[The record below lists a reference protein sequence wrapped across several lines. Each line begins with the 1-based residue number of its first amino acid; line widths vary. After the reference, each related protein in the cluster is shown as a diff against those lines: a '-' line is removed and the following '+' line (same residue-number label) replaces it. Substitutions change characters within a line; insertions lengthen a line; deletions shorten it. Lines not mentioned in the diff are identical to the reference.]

1 LTVANVLSLAMRI
14 SADASGFKL
23 DPVQRALVGL
33 GTEADKLTSVFD
45 KFKGSSEAAGR
56 AQEQVAGQ
64 FEELINTLRDGGSA
78 TQFAADFERLTAAAQ
93 EQAAVFAEGARVT
106 EANRTAEERRAT
118 ELDRL
123 DRLLAQGA
131 IEQETYNRAAAEA
144 SGANAAAA
152 QAEKERLDS
161 LAAAQRERDK
171 LLQEGVRITQQ
182 FATEEQRRAQQ
193 IAELDALLDAAAI
206 SEETYAR
213 AKDQASGAA
222 SAAAD
227 AEAQYQAVL
236 REGASLTEQYRTVEE
251 KRAAELERIDKLLAQ
266 GAISEE
272 TASRA
277 KAQASGASEV
287 AARAERERADA
298 IAAAARIIQANLT
311 PQQRYDQQVQELT
324 AHLQAGRI
332 QQETF
337 DRAVASATASF
348 VKAESAAKGYDR
360 AVEAAGDGGVLK
372 FNELSGV
379 LSALPGPLGSIA
391 GRISGLSSAGEGLGR
406 VFSGGLSQGLSG
418 IGSSLAGLV
427 NPLTVAVGGVAAFG
441 AAAVAVARGLT
452 QLEDRVEN
460 LGNIADKL
468 GVSFG
473 FIQTLDEAARRSGTS
488 IDAVSAAFG
497 RLQKSVLGVDEES
510 KAAQKALAEIGV
522 TAEELNALS
531 PEEQYRKIGES
542 LSSIEDPARRTAAA
556 TALFGRS
563 GADLLP
569 FFRNLDGA
577 ASDMERFGRALT
589 EIDRQRIDDF
599 GAGIDALGV
608 ATQGLGQSLLL
619 PFAGL
624 GEGVSK
630 AFAEVTAGI
639 TAIVD
644 PIGQVLEPVLTQIG
658 RVLEIIGI
666 GLGNVGRII
675 GVVFEPFATIAQEVS
690 RALEPLYDGVVDIFR
705 SLGDAQVA
713 ATEWLVSF
721 TPVGAIAD
729 NVGVLGETIS
739 RIVTII
745 TTAFSKAGELV
756 GNLAGRFGEL
766 IAQSPL
772 LRSIGET
779 VSSVFG
785 SVSGVFQTISN
796 SIGGTVGR
804 LLEMAERFLG
814 IDRSAKDA
822 AAGVDEVAAATE
834 QVSQLGA
841 KSQEAL
847 NKAIQQVGEYG
858 QAGFDAAL
866 KYQEALREVD
876 ALIADEGLTEEQ
888 AARARAQVTAEYER
902 QIDAVKQASDEK
914 RKAADEAERLAKRES
929 DAIQSIIEKTQEQI
943 RIESDFGGDANRAR
957 NAADLTR
964 VRDEIAKTEAELARA
979 NANSDTEAAARA
991 AARLA
996 QLDQVEAKLSE
1007 AEANFADRADETAQ
1021 GFADGFDKAFQA
1033 TTRGLDDL
1041 IGKAYDFGNEG
1052 AKAAQ
1057 QLQDGVARAQQ
1068 QVRDGILSKAAFEAE
1083 VANQRKLADERI
1095 AQLERERQ
1103 AQQQAQQE
1111 AFQVRVNANERI
1123 NAFLAEGVNRV
1134 AELQK
1139 QRDLEALKR
1148 QQTAAENVREIDQQ
1162 IKARQD
1168 QLLEARK
1175 ADDFRAALER
1185 GREIAALKERRNQ
1198 EQRIVEN
1205 KVKANQ
1211 QINAGALAS
1220 ANAQAAQQQQFANAA
1235 QQQVGQLQRA
1245 ANDAIGLTNDAF
1257 AKAAERQQKLFNDL
1271 NTLGSRTVETAD
1283 ARTAEGAAIVLGLA
1297 TTAQDPR
1304 LIEQRLGNKIM
1315 REIAEGLATN
1325 LNRIGIPATLL

>member
-1 LTVANVLSLAMRI
+1 LNVANVLSLAMKI

-23 DPVQRALVGL
+23 DPVQRALAGL
-33 GTEADKLTSVFD
+33 GTEADKLTGVFD
-45 KFKGSSEAAGR
+45 KFKGASEAAGR

-64 FEELINTLRDGGSA
+64 FQELINTLRDGGSA
-78 TQFAADFERLTAAAQ
+78 TQFAADFERLTQAAR
-93 EQAAVFAEGARVT
+93 EQAAVFEEGARVT

-118 ELDRL
+118 ELERL

-131 IEQETYNRAAAEA
+131 IEQETYNRATAEA
-144 SGANAAAA
+144 SGANAAAV
-152 QAEKERLDS
+152 QAEKERIDS

-171 LLQEGVRITQQ
+171 LLQEGIRISQQ

-193 IAELDALLDAAAI
+193 IAELDTLLNAGAI

-222 SAAAD
+222 AAAAD

-236 REGASLTEQYRTVEE
+236 REGANLTEQYRTVEE

-277 KAQASGASEV
+277 KAQASGAS
-287 AARAERERADA
+287 AAAAAAERERADA
-298 IAAAARIIQANLT
+298 SAAAARIIQANLT
-311 PQQRYDQQVQELT
+311 PQQRYDQQVQELA

-360 AVEAAGDGGVLK
+360 AVEAAGDGGTLK

-379 LSALPGPLGSIA
+379 LAVLPGSLGSIA
-391 GRISGLSSAGEGLGR
+391 GRISGLSSAGEGLAR
-406 VFSGGLSQGLSG
+406 VFSGGLKQGFASVG
-418 IGSSLAGLV
+418 TSVAALV
-427 NPLTVAVGGVAAFG
+427 NPLTAALAGVTAFSAGISSVAG
-441 AAAVAVARGLT
+441 GLT
-452 QLEDRVEN
+452 QLEDRVEK
-460 LGNIADKL
+460 LGNTADKL
-468 GVSFG
+468 GISFE
-473 FIQTLDEAARRSGTS
+473 FVQVLDEAARRSGTS
-488 IDAVSAAFG
+488 IDAVSSAFG
-497 RLQKSVLGVDEES
+497 RLQRSVLGVDEES
-510 KAAQKALAEIGV
+510 KAAQAALSQIGV
-522 TAEELNALS
+522 TAKQLQDLK
-531 PEEQYRKIGES
+531 PEQQYQLIAQR
-542 LSSIEDPARRTAAA
+542 LAAIEDPARRTA
-556 TALFGRS
+556 TSINLFGRAGS
-563 GADLLP
+563 DLLP
-569 FFRNLDGA
+569 FFRNIGGA
-577 ASDMERFGRALT
+577 AEDLERVGAALGTQQRQDIDAFGGAMDRLT
-589 EIDRQRIDDF
+589 VATK
-599 GAGIDALGV
+599 GAGEQILASFAPAGEAIANALAQASGAV
-608 ATQGLGQSLLL
+608 AKFVEDQN
-619 PFAGL
+619 
-624 GEGVSK
+624 K
-630 AFAEVTAGI
+630 
-639 TAIVD
+639 
-644 PIGQVLEPVLTQIG
+644 
-658 RVLEIIGI
+658 
-666 GLGNVGRII
+666 
-675 GVVFEPFATIAQEVS
+675 
-690 RALEPLYDGVVDIFR
+690 
-705 SLGDAQVA
+705 A
-713 ATEWLVSF
+713 ATF
-721 TPVGAIAD
+721 TQ
-729 NVGVLGETIS
+729 
-739 RIVTII
+739 
-745 TTAFSKAGELV
+745 ELQELQK
-756 GNLAGRFGEL
+756 GLSTRLATDAER
-766 IAQSPL
+766 AL
-772 LRSIGET
+772 LRSGTTAEEVLKRVEAQAQILRET
-779 VSSVFG
+779 GNFVSLTDSLVDIAIKG
-785 SVSGVFQTISN
+785 
-796 SIGGTVGR
+796 
-804 LLEMAERFLG
+804 
-814 IDRSAKDA
+814 KDA
-822 AAGVDEVAAATE
+822 AAGVDEVAAATD
-834 QVSQLGA
+834 QVSQLGT

-858 QAGFDAAL
+858 QAGLDAAL

-902 QIDAVKQASDEK
+902 QIDAVKKASDEK

-964 VRDEIAKTEAELARA
+964 IRDEIAKTEAELAKA
-979 NANSDTEAAARA
+979 NANSDTKAAARA
-991 AARLA
+991 TARLA

-1007 AEANFADRADETAQ
+1007 AESNFADRADETAQ

-1041 IGKAYDFGNEG
+1041 IVKASDFGNEG

-1111 AFQVRVNANERI
+1111 AFQRQVDANTRVNEYLKTLVTDRAR
-1123 NAFLAEGVNRV
+1123 
-1134 AELQK
+1134 
-1139 QRDLEALKR
+1139 LEAEAFEQTNKRKIEAAQNLKAIEEQIAV
-1148 QQTAAENVREIDQQ
+1148 QQKSVAAAREEGDLKAA
-1162 IKARQD
+1162 KARQSELD
-1168 QLLEARK
+1168 ALRK
-1175 ADDFRAALER
+1175 LKQAEQNIVDD
-1185 GREIAALKERRNQ
+1185 
-1198 EQRIVEN
+1198 

-1211 QINAGALAS
+1211 QINTGALAA
-1220 ANAQAAQQQQFANAA
+1220 ANSQAAQQQQFANAA

-1257 AKAAERQQKLFNDL
+1257 AKAADRQRKLFDDL